1 MVQGYYA
8 IGYWYYSEVEGWSLV
23 QCVYFAVVT
32 CTTIG
37 YGDLTPTSDGSKAF
51 TIVYAFVGVL
61 GVATR
66 RLDGAWSGS
75 LARFV
80 EFGVW
85 HCQSCMGYH
94 QYVAPYS
101 ANPQ

>member
-1 MVQGYYA
+1 M
-8 IGYWYYSEVEGWSLV
+8 
-23 QCVYFAVVT
+23 
-32 CTTIG
+32 
-37 YGDLTPTSDGSKAF
+37 
-51 TIVYAFVGVL
+51 GVL

-101 ANPQ
+101 ANPQQVQRSMMTHRCNTTFIVFGQAMRLIFGQTNILNYFYNKYSVTV